1 MAHEDAGSYKS
12 KHPGAGNVRK
22 DLAEAVGG
30 KVADGTISCAQAER
44 IAAEL
49 KLSMGEVGVAV
60 DLAEIRIVK
69 CQLGLFG
76 YGTKKMAVKPADAV
90 AFDLE
95 QAIRRSLVNGRMP
108 CLAAWE
114 IARQFGVKKMDVSAA
129 CEALKIKVKPCQ
141 LGAF

>member
-1 MAHEDAGSYKS
+1 MTHEDAGSYKS
-12 KHPGAGNVRK
+12 KHSGVGNVRK
-22 DLAEAVGG
+22 ELADAVAGNA
-30 KVADGTISCAQAER
+30 VDGTISCVQAER

-60 DLAEIRIVK
+60 DVAEIRIVK

-76 YGTKKMAVKPADAV
+76 YGPKKMAVKPADAV
-90 AFDLE
+90 APDLE

-108 CLAAWE
+108 CLASWE
-114 IARQFGVKKMDVSAA
+114 IARQFGIKKMDVSAA